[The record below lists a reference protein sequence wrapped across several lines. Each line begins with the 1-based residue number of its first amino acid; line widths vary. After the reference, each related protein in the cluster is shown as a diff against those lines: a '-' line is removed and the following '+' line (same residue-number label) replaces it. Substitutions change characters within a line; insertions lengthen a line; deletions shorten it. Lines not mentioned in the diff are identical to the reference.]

1 MIAWYWCALIAF
13 VVFWIGWAVCAAL
26 SLVKVANAE
35 ALANQWRAAA
45 VKTQRALEL
54 ARPILDAARKRA
66 QKRVEGHLEDIPT
79 GRYISPW
86 NDCEDG
92 DTTAAGGME
101 VGPRD

>member
-13 VVFWIGWAVCAAL
+13 MVFWIGWAVCAAL

-35 ALANQWRAAA
+35 ALANQWLAAA

-66 QKRVEGHLEDIPT
+66 QKRVEGHLERIPT
-79 GRYISPW
+79 GHYIPPW

-92 DTTAAGGME
+92 DITAAGRME

>member
-1 MIAWYWCALIAF
+1 MIPWYLCALIAF

-66 QKRVEGHLEDIPT
+66 QKRVEGHLRRMAED
-79 GRYISPW
+79 
-86 NDCEDG
+86 
-92 DTTAAGGME
+92 ME
-101 VGPRD
+101 VADR